1 MKRYSN
7 FKIFTYIIV
16 LAAAAAAATII
27 IIIENFNLVPNLYIY
42 YQWGYKSIN

>member
-16 LAAAAAAATII
+16 LAAAATTII
-27 IIIENFNLVPNLYIY
+27 VIIIENFNLVPNLYIY
-42 YQWGYKSIN
+42 YQLGYKSIN

>member
-7 FKIFTYIIV
+7 FKIFIYIIV
-16 LAAAAAAATII
+16 LAAAATTII
-27 IIIENFNLVPNLYIY
+27 VIIIENFNLVPNLYIY